1 MNVISRDAI
10 STSTPTSVDTLREQ
24 LTGEFVTP
32 SDSHWDDARRA
43 WNLAVDQRPAAV
55 AVPETVDDIVE
66 VVRYAR
72 ANGLRVA
79 GQSTGH
85 NAHPLAAGLE
95 SAVLVKTHRMRAVE
109 IDAGAR
115 VARVEPGTL
124 WMDVTQPA
132 GEHGLAALAGS
143 SPDVGVTGYVLGG
156 GISWLGRKYG
166 LAANSVVAIE
176 LVNAEGDVIRTG
188 SVENSDLFWAL
199 RGGGGNFGIV
209 TAIEIRLYPVKE
221 IYAGWLIFPMERA
234 DEVRNAWR
242 DWVAPVPDEV
252 TSVGR
257 LLQIPPLPDIPE
269 PLRGRRLV
277 VVEAAMIMDEAQAS
291 KLLKPLRRLGAEMDT
306 FATIPATG
314 LQELHMDPPNPV
326 PGLGDHMLLRDLTR
340 TGIEQLVEVGGHAS
354 TSPLLSVEIR
364 HLEGALGRPAPGNGA
379 TPALDARF
387 AMFAVGM
394 TMDPVMTAAVRAYL
408 PVVKAA
414 LARYD
419 SGREYLNFAEHS
431 TDPRR
436 LWSIDRYQRLRRV
449 KAEHDPRD
457 MFRSNHPVPPA
468 HN

>member
-1 MNVISRDAI
+1 MNVIAKDSI
-10 STSTPTSVDTLREQ
+10 STTVDALRER
-24 LTGEFVTP
+24 LAGEYVTP
-32 SDSHWDDARRA
+32 EDANWDEARLA

-55 AVPETVDDIVE
+55 AVPETVEDIVE
-66 VVRYAR
+66 VVDYAR
-72 ANGLRVA
+72 QNGLRVA

-85 NAHPLAAGLE
+85 NAHPLAEGLE
-95 SAVLVKTHRMRAVE
+95 HTVLIKTQRMRDVR
-109 IDAGAR
+109 IDAAAR

-124 WMDVTQPA
+124 WADVTQPA
-132 GEHGLAALAGS
+132 NEVGLAPLAGS
-143 SPDVGVTGYVLGG
+143 SHDVGVTGYVLGG
-156 GISWLGRKYG
+156 GISWLARKYG
-166 LAANSVVAIE
+166 LAANSVIAIE
-176 LVNAEGDVIRTG
+176 LVNADGDVIRAS
-188 SVENSDLFWAL
+188 SVENADLFWAL
-199 RGGGGNFGIV
+199 RGGGGSFGIV
-209 TAIEIRLYPVKE
+209 TAIELRLYPVKE
-221 IYAGWLIFPMERA
+221 LYAGWLIFPMERA
-234 DEVRNAWR
+234 DEVLNAWR
-242 DWVAPVPDEV
+242 DWVDTVPDEV

-277 VVEAAMIMDEAQAS
+277 VVEAAMIMSEDEAA
-291 KLLKPLRRLGAEMDT
+291 KLLKPLRRLGPEMDT
-306 FATIPATG
+306 FATIPATE
-314 LQELHMDPPNPV
+314 LQELHMDPPQPV

-340 TGIEQLVEVGGHAS
+340 AGIEQLVEVAGHAS

-436 LWSIDRYQRLRRV
+436 LWSPMAYKRLRRI
-449 KAEHDPRD
+449 KREHDPLD
-457 MFRSNHPVPPA
+457 IFRANHPVMTA
-468 HN
+468 GS

>member
-1 MNVISRDAI
+1 MNVISKDAI
-10 STSTPTSVDTLREQ
+10 LPSVDDLRGR
-24 LTGEFVTP
+24 LTGDYVTP
-32 SDSHWDDARRA
+32 ADSNWDEARLA

-55 AVPETVDDIVE
+55 AIPETVDDIVE

-72 ANGLRVA
+72 ANGLRIA

-85 NAHPLAAGLE
+85 NAHPLERALAHT
-95 SAVLVKTHRMRAVE
+95 VLVKTHRMRRVE
-109 IDAGAR
+109 IDPAAR
-115 VARVEPGTL
+115 VARVESGTL
-124 WMDVTQPA
+124 WMDVTLPA
-132 GEHGLAALAGS
+132 GEHGLAPLAGS

-166 LAANSVVAIE
+166 LAANSVIGIE
-176 LVNAEGDVIRTG
+176 MVNAQGEVVRA
-188 SVENSDLFWAL
+188 SAVENPDLFWAL
-199 RGGGGNFGIV
+199 RGGGGSFGIV
-209 TAIEIRLYPVKE
+209 TAIELKLFPVE
-221 IYAGWLIFPMERA
+221 ELYAGWLIFPMERA
-234 DEVRNAWR
+234 AEVLNAWR
-242 DWVAPVPDEV
+242 DWADTVPDEV
-252 TSVGR
+252 SSVGR
-257 LLQIPPLPDIPE
+257 LLQVPPLPDIPE

-291 KLLKPLRRLGAEMDT
+291 RLLRPLRKLGPEMDT

-314 LQELHMDPPNPV
+314 LQELHMDPPQPV

-340 TGIEQLVEVGGHAS
+340 AGIEKLVEVAGHGS
-354 TSPLLSVEIR
+354 SSPLLSVELR
-364 HLEGALGRPAPGNGA
+364 HLEGALGRLEPGNGA

-394 TMDPVMTAAVRAYL
+394 TMDPVMTAAVGAYL

-436 LWSIDRYQRLRRV
+436 LWSPMAYRRLRRI
-449 KAEHDPRD
+449 KRAHDPLD
-457 MFRSNHPVPPA
+457 IFRSNHPVMA
-468 HN
+468 AG